1 MTSSEQSPV
10 NWVAKAREIRLD
22 TRPWINGR
30 RVEPRVKDLFASL
43 NPATG
48 EVVAELPACSAADI
62 NAAVEAARASFEQ
75 GHWAS
80 LSPRA
85 RGRLLFNFADVIE
98 RNADELALLD
108 TLEMGMP
115 ISMAV
120 PDMRAVADAV
130 RAVAEAADKLI
141 DQLIPNDPSTVLLNM
156 REPVGVVGAITPWNF
171 PAYIGITKI
180 APALAVGNSVVLK
193 PSEIAS
199 LSCLRLGELAAE
211 AGIPDGVLNIVPGL
225 GSGAGAALASHMDV
239 DLLTFTGS
247 TTTGRR
253 LLELSGRS
261 NMKRLILECG
271 GKSAQIVF
279 EDIGDLDAVAE
290 AVLGNITFNAG
301 QVCVAGS
308 RLLVE
313 RSIHDDLVER
323 VVALAREM
331 SPGDPLDEATAYGP
345 LASQDQFARVRR
357 YCESGREEGA
367 VAALYGAPSGPDNAC
382 FWMPTVFTEVRSEM
396 RIAQEEIFGPVLA
409 VCPFEDEAEAVH
421 LANSTIYGL
430 AASIWTRD
438 LGRSIRLARAVR
450 AGSVTISGKPGATA
464 LDATAGAFEPQGQSG
479 FGIEG
484 GLDGMRAMTRLK
496 SVSFAG

>member
-1 MTSSEQSPV
+1 MNSLEVAPV
-10 NWVAKAREIRLD
+10 NWKSKAQEISFD
-22 TRPWINGR
+22 VRPWINGR
-30 RVEPRVKDLFASL
+30 RIDASTSEHFATF
-43 NPATG
+43 NPANA
-48 EVVAELPACSAADI
+48 VRLADLPACGTTEI
-62 NAAVEAARASFEQ
+62 NAAVSAARAAFER
-75 GHWAS
+75 GVWAN

-85 RGRLLFNFADVIE
+85 RARILMNFADAIE

-115 ISMAV
+115 ISSAA
-120 PDMRAVADAV
+120 PDMRAAADAV
-130 RAVAEAADKLI
+130 RVAAEASDKLL
-141 DQLIPNDPSTVLLNM
+141 DQVIPNDPSTLLLNL

-225 GSGAGAALASHMDV
+225 GAGAGASLASHMDV

-247 TTTGRR
+247 TATGKR
-253 LLELSGRS
+253 LIELSGQS

-271 GKSAQIVF
+271 GKSPQIVF
-279 EDIGDLDAVAE
+279 ADMEDLDAVAE
-290 AVLGNITFNAG
+290 AVVGSITFNSG

-313 RSIHDDLVER
+313 RSIHDLLVER
-323 VVALAREM
+323 VVTLASQIEA
-331 SPGDPLDEATAYGP
+331 GNPLDETTNFGP
-345 LASQDQFARVRR
+345 LASREQHDRVRR
-357 YCESGREEGA
+357 YFAAGRDQGA
-367 VAALYGAPSGPDNAC
+367 VAVLPGGPTEGSDAC
-382 FWMPTVFTEVRSEM
+382 YWMPTVFTNVGSDM
-396 RIAQEEIFGPVLA
+396 QIAQEEIFGPVLSVFA
-409 VCPFEDEAEAVH
+409 FDDEIEAVR

-430 AASIWTRD
+430 AASVWTRD
-438 LGRSIRLARAVR
+438 LGRSLRLARAIK
-450 AGSVTISGKPGATA
+450 AGSVTIAGRPGETTH
-464 LDATAGAFEPQGQSG
+464 DATAGAFEPHGQSG
-479 FGIEG
+479 MGIEG

-496 SVSFAG
+496 SVSLAG

>member
-1 MTSSEQSPV
+1 MNSLEVAPV
-10 NWVAKAREIRLD
+10 NWTVKAQEISFD
-22 TRPWINGR
+22 VRPWINGR
-30 RVEPRVKDLFASL
+30 RIEASAKGHFATL
-43 NPATG
+43 NPANG
-48 EVVAELPACSAADI
+48 DRLADLPACGAAEIDAAVSAARV
-62 NAAVEAARASFEQ
+62 AFER
-75 GHWAS
+75 GSWAN

-85 RGRLLFNFADVIE
+85 RARILMNFADAIE

-115 ISMAV
+115 IGAAA
-120 PDMRAVADAV
+120 PDMRAAADAV
-130 RAVAEAADKLI
+130 RAVAEASDKLI
-141 DQLIPNDPSTVLLNM
+141 DQVIPNDPSTLLLNL

-211 AGIPDGVLNIVPGL
+211 AGVPDGVLNIVPGL

-247 TTTGRR
+247 TATGKR
-253 LLELSGRS
+253 LIELSAQS

-271 GKSAQIVF
+271 GKSPQIVF
-279 EDIGDLDAVAE
+279 DDIDDLDAIAD
-290 AVLGNITFNAG
+290 AVVGSITFNSG

-313 RSIHDDLVER
+313 RSIHDALVER
-323 VVALAREM
+323 VLARAQQIEA
-331 SPGDPLDEATAYGP
+331 GDPLNEATSFGP
-345 LASQDQFARVRR
+345 LASKDQHARVRR
-357 YCESGREEGA
+357 YYEAGQEEGA
-367 VAALYGAPSGPDNAC
+367 VAALPRGYSGRNDGC
-382 FWMPTVFTEVRSEM
+382 YWMPTVFTDVRSDM
-396 RIAQEEIFGPVLA
+396 RIAQEEIFGPVLSVFA
-409 VCPFEDEAEAVH
+409 FEDELEAVR

-430 AASIWTRD
+430 AASVWTRD
-438 LGRSIRLARAVR
+438 LARALRLARAVK
-450 AGSVTISGKPGATA
+450 AGSVTITGKPGATA
-464 LDATAGAFEPQGQSG
+464 VDATAGAFEPHGQSG
-479 FGIEG
+479 VGVEG
-484 GLDGMRAMTRLK
+484 GLDGMRAFTRLK